1 MTRAA
6 AVDCGTNSIR
16 LLIADVEGNNV
27 VDVVRCMRIV
37 RLGQGVDATGR
48 FADEALERVFTAC
61 DEFSELIREHGPM
74 PVRFAATSASRDVDN
89 RDEFFAGVQ
98 QRLGITPEVISGN
111 DEAALSFLGATAGVA
126 SSIDGGLPQPVLVMD
141 LGGGSTEL
149 VVGSDTVD
157 GGYSMNIGCVRMT
170 ERHITSDPAS
180 AENIAAIEADVDAA
194 FDEAAKHVDIASAR
208 ALVGVAGTITTI
220 TAAALGLEAYEPNV
234 IHGAQFSREQ
244 ADRAVQDLLS
254 ATSAARAQLP
264 YMHPGRVDV
273 IVGGAIVYRR
283 LVHRIEQAVGH
294 SIPLITSEADILDG
308 IAIDLAQR
316 TA

>member
-16 LLIADVEGNNV
+16 LLIADVEGNSV

-48 FADEALERVFTAC
+48 FADEALERVFAAC
-61 DEFSELIREHGPM
+61 EEFAALIREHGPM
-74 PVRFAATSASRDVDN
+74 PVRFAATAASRDVDN

-98 QRLGITPEVISGN
+98 QRLGITPEVISGD
-111 DEAALSFLGATAGVA
+111 DEAALSFLGATAGVG
-126 SSIDGGLPQPVLVMD
+126 SRIDAGLPQPVLVMD

-149 VVGSDTVD
+149 VVGTGAVEA
-157 GGYSMNIGCVRMT
+157 GYSMNIGCVRMT
-170 ERHITSDPAS
+170 ERHITSDPVS
-180 AENIAAIEADVDAA
+180 ADDIAAVEADVDAA
-194 FDEAAKHVDIASAR
+194 FDEAAKHVNIASAE

-220 TAAALGLEAYEPNV
+220 TSASLGLDSYQPDV
-234 IHGAQFSREQ
+234 IHGAQLRREQ
-244 ADRAVQDLLS
+244 ADRAVEGLLA
-254 ATSAARAQLP
+254 ATSADRAQLP

-283 LVHRIEQAVGH
+283 LVHRIEQAAGH

-308 IAIDLAQR
+308 IAIDLAR
-316 TA
+316 RSA